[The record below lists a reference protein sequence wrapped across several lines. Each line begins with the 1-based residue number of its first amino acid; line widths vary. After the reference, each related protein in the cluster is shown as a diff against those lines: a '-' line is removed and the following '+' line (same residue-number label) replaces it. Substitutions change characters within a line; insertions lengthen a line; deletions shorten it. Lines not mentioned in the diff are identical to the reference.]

1 MAEISSSTLR
11 IKQKVMS
18 IIGKIKGQPSIEEAP
33 AVADTALTQ
42 KEIEFILST
51 LRDSSF
57 KGSQVVELYNT
68 VLKLQQQY
76 KIQAT

>member
-1 MAEISSSTLR
+1 MPERYTYILR
-11 IKQKVMS
+11 IRQKVMS
-18 IIGKIKGQPSIEEAP
+18 IIGKINGQPSIEEAP
-33 AVADTALTQ
+33 AVADTSLTQ